1 MKKTAKK
8 ENGKRNK
15 KKNINNGDE
24 ERLHRKRKRG
34 KLLKNF

>member
-1 MKKTAKK
+1 MEK
-8 ENGKRNK
+8 ETK

>member
-1 MKKTAKK
+1 MEK
-8 ENGKRNK
+8 ET